1 MHHCFLVAKLSQTFG
16 LIKMTFRSILI
27 NFISIFITF
36 RSIYIN
42 IRSIFVH
49 FRSIFINFG
58 LIFTVLSSIDFYFQ
72 TCGLWSRWLFD
83 RFWSILDQFSSIL
96 DWFTSILDCFW
107 LIIFYYFQTF
117 GLWSRWWYQWRI
129 NFCFEI
135 FQSRPISNLS
145 QNWNSVFYQ
154 TSGRSWTRIWTL
166 D

>member
-1 MHHCFLVAKLSQTFG
+1 MPIIFFSLSLRFSGCKIISNLWLDQDYF
-16 LIKMTFRSILI
+16 LI
-27 NFISIFITF
+27 NF
-36 RSIYIN
+36 
-42 IRSIFVH
+42 H
-49 FRSIFINFG
+49 FWIE
-58 LIFTVLSSIDFYFQ
+58 FYFQ

-135 FQSRPISNLS
+135 IQSRPISNLS